1 MEKRKLVSRILAGTL
16 SVLGFAGC
24 DGLGGNEDMY
34 GCPIVDFQ
42 VKGTVLSEED
52 VPLEGIRVV
61 VRTAWDNA
69 DDNADTVYTNAKG
82 EFNSHELSTIAIDQQ
97 KVYFDDTDGENK
109 GGAFK
114 SDSIALEKMDK
125 KQLKKGNGW
134 FEGQFEYTAPVV
146 KLSKEE
152 KKPEE

>member
-1 MEKRKLVSRILAGTL
+1 M
-16 SVLGFAGC
+16 
-24 DGLGGNEDMY
+24 
-34 GCPIVDFQ
+34 
-42 VKGTVLSEED
+42 
-52 VPLEGIRVV
+52 

-146 KLSKEE
+146 KLSKEG
-152 KKPEE
+152 KKPTDGYVADKEEDMLSNYMELDALMQVIFPLKEGEADN

>member
-16 SVLGFAGC
+16 SVLGFVGC
-24 DGLGGNEDMY
+24 DGSGGNEDMY
-34 GCPIVDFQ
+34 GCPTVDFQ
-42 VKGTVLSEED
+42 VKGTVVSENAG
-52 VPLEGIRVV
+52 PLEGIRVV

-69 DDNADTVYTNAKG
+69 DYNADTVYTNAKG
-82 EFNSHELSTIAIDQQ
+82 EFKSHELSSVAIDQQ
-97 KVYFDDTDGENK
+97 KVYFDDVDGENN
-109 GGAFK
+109 GGIFK

-125 KQLKKGNGW
+125 KQLKKGDGW
-134 FEGQFEYTAPVV
+134 FNGQFEYTAPVV

>member
-1 MEKRKLVSRILAGTL
+1 M
-16 SVLGFAGC
+16 
-24 DGLGGNEDMY
+24 
-34 GCPIVDFQ
+34 
-42 VKGTVLSEED
+42 KGTVLSEED

-82 EFNSHELSTIAIDQQ
+82 EFKSHELSTVAIDQQ

>member
-16 SVLGFAGC
+16 SVLGFVGC
-24 DGLGGNEDMY
+24 DGSGGNEDMY
-34 GCPIVDFQ
+34 GCPTVDFQ
-42 VKGTVLSEED
+42 VKGTVVSENAG
-52 VPLEGIRVV
+52 PLEGIRVV

-69 DDNADTVYTNAKG
+69 DYNADTVYTNAKG
-82 EFNSHELSTIAIDQQ
+82 EFKSHELSSVAIDQQ
-97 KVYFDDTDGENK
+97 KVYFDDVDEENN
-109 GGAFK
+109 GGTFK

-125 KQLKKGNGW
+125 KQLKKGDGW
-134 FEGQFEYTAPVV
+134 FNGQFEYTAPVV